1 MKSIRVSVD
10 FAVEY
15 NDAEPGEFAKAMD
28 IVRELLTLEID
39 GDQVKV
45 VQTRSDMTDAKKI
58 DPRDPDPSRSGIFR
72 DHNCSYCNNGQKP
85 CRQGSS
91 RGCEYPHARND

>member
-15 NDAEPGEFAKAMD
+15 NDAEPGEFAKATD

-39 GDQVKV
+39 GDRVKV
-45 VQTRSDMTDAKKI
+45 VQTRSRHDQRTV
-58 DPRDPDPSRSGIFR
+58 
-72 DHNCSYCNNGQKP
+72 
-85 CRQGSS
+85 
-91 RGCEYPHARND
+91 